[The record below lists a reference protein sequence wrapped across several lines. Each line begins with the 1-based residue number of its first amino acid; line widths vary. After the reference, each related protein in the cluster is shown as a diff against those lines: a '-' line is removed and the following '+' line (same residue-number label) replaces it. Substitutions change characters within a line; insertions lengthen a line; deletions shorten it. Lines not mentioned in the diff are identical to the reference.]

1 MVAYNVSRIARGA
14 QSTMED
20 YGSEAEAIRSGLN
33 PMLRD
38 IEVQS
43 GMVPGA
49 NVLPNRLFTN
59 TPQATAM
66 ATYYDALANKLPGY
80 VNARRAYETA
90 EKKKKATSST
100 GTGTGTGMMT
110 DAGYSPIAG
119 LPPIVEYLP
128 GVPNVGKARTQTLY
142 EQLSQALL
150 AQSRSKQPTA
160 RKIQTPGRMI
170 PL

>member
-14 QSTMED
+14 QSTMKD
-20 YGSEAEAIRSGLN
+20 YGSEADAIRSGLN

-43 GMVPGA
+43 GMVSGA

-59 TPQATAM
+59 APQATAM
-66 ATYYDALANKLPGY
+66 ATYYDALANKLPAY
-80 VNARRAYETA
+80 VNARRAYDTA
-90 EKKKKATSST
+90 EKKKATSST

-110 DAGYSPIAG
+110 DPEYSPIAG
-119 LPPIVEYLP
+119 LPPIAEYLP
-128 GVPNVGKARTQTLY
+128 GVPNVGKARTQALY
-142 EQLSQALL
+142 QKLSRALL
-150 AQSRSKQPTA
+150 AQSRGKQPVA

-170 PL
+170 PQ